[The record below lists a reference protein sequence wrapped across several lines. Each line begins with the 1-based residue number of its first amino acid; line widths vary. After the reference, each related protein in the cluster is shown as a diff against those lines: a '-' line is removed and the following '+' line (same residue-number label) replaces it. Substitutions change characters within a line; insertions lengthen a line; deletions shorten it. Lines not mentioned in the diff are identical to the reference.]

1 MVGHRSLELRQ
12 WNGRG
17 VQFPSVPSLKGVLQ
31 SCLAERVHISP
42 PPSLPLF
49 IFMSKIKEFFSN
61 FWWLILVPAGLFIFH
76 LLFKKETPELD
87 RQIKEKKKD
96 VKKQEK
102 EAEKAEEKA
111 EESEED
117 LKDSIR
123 DAQETSIRVST
134 KAEERDKQAEE
145 FFR

>member
-1 MVGHRSLELRQ
+1 M
-12 WNGRG
+12 
-17 VQFPSVPSLKGVLQ
+17 
-31 SCLAERVHISP
+31 AERVHISP

-102 EAEKAEEKA
+102 EAEKAEEKV
-111 EESEED
+111 EESEEN

-123 DAQETSIRVST
+123 DAQETSVKVST

>member
-17 VQFPSVPSLKGVLQ
+17 VQFPSVPSLKGVF
-31 SCLAERVHISP
+31 LAERVHISP

-96 VKKQEK
+96 AKKQEK
-102 EAEKAEEKA
+102 EAEKAEEKT
-111 EESEED
+111 EKSEEE

-123 DAQETSIRVST
+123 DAQETSIKVST